1 LGKYTAPAEE
11 AKGLYG
17 LWVNFTIPEAPFSL
31 QTHPRIYLRYVI
43 LKELSRILVEDLGAL
58 PLAPGDATRPV
69 RGLAVEEPTEG
80 WIYKDEVAVTARE
93 DLDEGFLRSVR
104 ESGSPAVVWRSDGE
118 PPAEVRELAAE
129 LDLGLFVVSPRVALR
144 RLLSVFSGGDELLL
158 LSHGVGRTLLESA
171 GSEASLGDLTARIS
185 ELLDRPVVVED
196 PVGRLIAS
204 AARSEQPDAL
214 HALLEEHGLRASK
227 GSGVEETR
235 RERRDRYA
243 RLPDGYLSVPV
254 ERWRMADREFFWTPI
269 GSGTPAGY
277 LWMDLE
283 ARPLKPEDVVL
294 LYWARRVLEAELG
307 KERIRLETELG
318 VRGDFVDDL
327 VSGHYGSVELLLQ
340 RARYLGADLSEGAL
354 VVVVDIDNF
363 DRYLERRKPKE
374 PVIQEL
380 KRRLA
385 DAVRLQARQLFSNFL
400 LGPRSDNVI
409 LFLGPSEEEPPE
421 ELPELAQRLAK
432 GVQRYIKG
440 LLPDLT
446 VSVGIGRYK
455 KNPALLPDAYSEA
468 EVALE
473 IGHRIHGPSSASTF
487 DGTGTYKLLFR
498 VLQENPEELEAFY
511 SETLEPV
518 VLYDSRYGTDLVQT
532 LTTYLENDAS
542 TIRTAGDLFA
552 HRHTIRYRLDRVGE
566 LTGLDVDK
574 SEDRERLTLGIKAM
588 QLLGRVPEQPSS
600 FTDR

>member
-1 LGKYTAPAEE
+1 M
-11 AKGLYG
+11 
-17 LWVNFTIPEAPFSL
+17 
-31 QTHPRIYLRYVI
+31 I
-43 LKELSRILVEDLGAL
+43 LKELSRILVEELGARAA
-58 PLAPGDATRPV
+58 APGDATRPV
-69 RGLAVEEPTEG
+69 RGLAVEDPTKG
-80 WIYKDEVAVTARE
+80 WLEKDEVAVTSRE
-93 DLDEGFLRSVR
+93 DLDDGFLRSVR
-104 ESGSPAVVWRSDGE
+104 ECGSPAIIWRKD
-118 PPAEVRELAAE
+118 AESSPEAEERVAE
-129 LDLGLFVVSPRVALR
+129 LGLGLFMVSPEVPLR
-144 RLLSVFSGGDELLL
+144 RLLSVFSGSDGLLL
-158 LSHGVGRTLLESA
+158 LSHGVGRTLLERA
-171 GSEASLGDLTARIS
+171 GSEASLRDLTARIS

-196 PVGRLIAS
+196 PVGRLVSS
-204 AARSEQPDAL
+204 APRPAPDKPSAL

-269 GSGTPAGY
+269 GAGTPAGY

-294 LYWARRVLEAELG
+294 LYWARRVLETELG

-354 VVVVDIDNF
+354 VVVVDIDDF
-363 DRYLERRKPKE
+363 ARYLERRKPKE

-409 LFLGPSEEEPPE
+409 LFLGPSDNETPE
-421 ELPELAQRLAK
+421 ELPELARRLAK
-432 GVQRYIKG
+432 DVQRYVKG

-487 DGTGTYKLLFR
+487 EGTGTYKLLFR

-542 TIRTAGDLFA
+542 TVRTAGDLFA

-566 LTGLDVDK
+566 LTGLDVDR

-588 QLLGRVPEQPSS
+588 QLLGRVPEKPSS
-600 FTDR
+600 FSDR